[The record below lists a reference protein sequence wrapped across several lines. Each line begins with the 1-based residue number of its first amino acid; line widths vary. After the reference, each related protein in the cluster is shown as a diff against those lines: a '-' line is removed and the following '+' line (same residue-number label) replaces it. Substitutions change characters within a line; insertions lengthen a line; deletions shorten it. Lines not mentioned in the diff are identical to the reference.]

1 MRDEGRSLGAGVQA
15 QAPNRLELLRSK
27 AVVVSVEGKGAA
39 RPHQVR
45 TMKTNVS
52 EPLMTCR
59 KRRNDVE
66 TGRESLAR
74 DEPRGSLSTDWAAS
88 GMEVA

>member
-1 MRDEGRSLGAGVQA
+1 MQVLAL
-15 QAPNRLELLRSK
+15 NRPELLRSR
-27 AVVVSVEGKGAA
+27 AVVVSVGGKGAA
-39 RPHQVR
+39 RPRQVR
-45 TMKTNVS
+45 TMKTNAS

-59 KRRNDVE
+59 KRRNGVE
-66 TGRESLAR
+66 TGRKSLAR